1 MTASSEITLITT
13 LAEYQTK
20 FWIPVAQRLSSA
32 GREVQLLAFDDRS
45 AEMAQ
50 AQGIAVVNMYRSG
63 LEGGAGIDDRKAF
76 DDRIASYGLQGSNF
90 LFSHE
95 RVTFGI
101 RDSAALRRRFMIY
114 SNAMER
120 LLDKLSA
127 QGRTAVVV
135 QELGGFLSV
144 ITAFYAAKKRGI
156 RNWFIEPS
164 FFRGRLYYTP
174 DSLAAPDTMST
185 PAETVSKEVRAYLD
199 DTLQQRAIVIPQ
211 KDRHQYSAAFKKV
224 ANLRNSR
231 RLVEKLWDQYALG
244 KHQEF
249 GHNLRHA
256 RVHAVMALNATRLK
270 KLYSPVPDA
279 PFVYYPLH
287 VPADMALTLRSPEY
301 LDQVATIDFLL
312 RTIPDSHVLVV
323 KEHPAQIGAISWIRL
338 FELARRFD
346 NFVLLPPQTNNYAV
360 LGRADAVVSVNSK
373 SGAEAVL
380 LGKPVV
386 VMGDAFYRACPLVF
400 TADRIADVP
409 QRLRDALAAPPFDPA
424 DAAPYFE
431 TAWRKSVAGELYID
445 SPRQL
450 DVFAATLAAT
460 LASAIAGSPAGH

>member
-1 MTASSEITLITT
+1 MTASSEIILITT
-13 LAEYQTK
+13 LAEYQTR
-20 FWIPVAQRLSSA
+20 FWIPVAQRLRGA
-32 GREVQLLAFDDRS
+32 GREVRLLAFDDRS
-45 AEMAQ
+45 AEMAT
-50 AQGIAVVNMYRSG
+50 AQGVSVVNMYRTG
-63 LEGGAGIDDRKAF
+63 LEGSAPVEDEKAF
-76 DDRIASYGLQGSNF
+76 NARIASYGLDGTNF

-101 RDSAALRRRFMIY
+101 RDTAALRRRFMIY
-114 SNAMER
+114 TNAMEAE
-120 LLDKLSA
+120 LDQLDA
-127 QGRTAVVV
+127 RGQRAVVI

-144 ITAFYAAKKRGI
+144 IACFYAARKRGI

-174 DSLAAPDTMST
+174 DSFAAPDTMATASD
-185 PAETVSKEVRAYLD
+185 PVSSEVRGYLD
-199 DTLQQRAIVIPQ
+199 DTLRQRAIVIPQ
-211 KDRHQYSAAFKKV
+211 KDRHQYSAAFNKI
-224 ANLRNSR
+224 ANARNAR
-231 RLVEKLWDQYALG
+231 RLVEKLWDQFALG

-256 RVHAVMALNATRLK
+256 RTHAAMALGATRLK
-270 KLYSPVPDA
+270 KLYRPMPET

-312 RTIPDSHVLVV
+312 RTIPDTHVLAV
-323 KEHPAQIGAISWIRL
+323 KEHPAQIGAISAGRL

-360 LGRADAVVSVNSK
+360 LGRADAIVSVNSK

-386 VMGDAFYRACPLVF
+386 VMGDAFYRSCPLVF
-400 TADRIADVP
+400 AVNRLSDVP
-409 QRLRDALAAPPFDPA
+409 QRLREALDAKSFDPGK
-424 DAAPYFE
+424 AAPYFE
-431 TAWRKSVAGELYID
+431 TAWRKSFSGELYID
-445 SPRQL
+445 NPQQL
-450 DVFAATLAAT
+450 DTFAASLLSAVGAPSAA
-460 LASAIAGSPAGH
+460 A

>member
-1 MTASSEITLITT
+1 MTASPDVILITT
-13 LAEYQTK
+13 LAEYQTR
-20 FWIPVAQRLSSA
+20 FWIPVAQRLRGA
-32 GREVQLLAFDDRS
+32 GREVRLLAFDDRS
-45 AEMAQ
+45 AEMAT
-50 AQGIAVVNMYRSG
+50 AQGVPVVNMYRAG
-63 LEGGAGIDDRKAF
+63 LEGGAPIDDEQAF
-76 DDRIASYGLQGSNF
+76 NARIASYGLDGSNF

-101 RDSAALRRRFMIY
+101 RDTSALRRRFMIY
-114 SNAMER
+114 SNAMEAE
-120 LLDKLSA
+120 LDQLA
-127 QGRTAVVV
+127 ARGQRAVVV

-144 ITAFYAAKKRGI
+144 IACFYAARKRGI

-174 DSLAAPDTMST
+174 DSLAAPDTMAT
-185 PAETVSKEVRAYLD
+185 PAEPVSPQVRGYLD
-199 DTLQQRAIVIPQ
+199 DTLRQRAIVIPQ
-211 KDRHQYSAAFKKV
+211 KDRHQSSAAFSKI
-224 ANLRNSR
+224 ANARNAR
-231 RLVEKLWDQYALG
+231 RLAEKLWDQFALG

-256 RVHAVMALNATRLK
+256 RAHAAMALGATRLK
-270 KLYSPVPDA
+270 KLYRPMPET

-312 RTIPDSHVLVV
+312 RTLPDTHVLVV
-323 KEHPAQIGAISWIRL
+323 KEHPAQIGAVSAGRL

-386 VMGDAFYRACPLVF
+386 VMGDAFYRSCPLVF
-400 TADRIADVP
+400 AVNRLSDVP
-409 QRLRDALAAPPFDPA
+409 QRLREALRTQGFDPA
-424 DAAPYFE
+424 RAAPYFE
-431 TAWRKSVAGELYID
+431 TAWRKSFPGELYID
-445 SPRQL
+445 NPQQL
-450 DVFAATLAAT
+450 DTFAASLLSAVNAPSAA
-460 LASAIAGSPAGH
+460 A

>member
-1 MTASSEITLITT
+1 MTSPNDKVILITT
-13 LAEYQTK
+13 LAEYQTR
-20 FWIPVAQRLSSA
+20 FWIPVAERLRGA
-32 GREVQLLAFDDRS
+32 GRDVQLLAFDDRS

-50 AQGIAVVNMYRSG
+50 ARGIPVLNMYRT
-63 LEGGAGIDDRKAF
+63 
-76 DDRIASYGLQGSNF
+76 GLQGGAPADDEKAYDTRVAGYGLDGTNF

-101 RDSAALRRRFMIY
+101 RDTAALRRRFMIY
-114 SNAMER
+114 SNAMETA
-120 LLDKLSA
+120 LDQLAARGK
-127 QGRTAVVV
+127 QAVVV

-144 ITAFYAAKKRGI
+144 ITCFYAAKKRGI

-174 DSLAAPDTMST
+174 DRFAAPDTMPT
-185 PAETVSKEVRAYLD
+185 AAHPVSPDVRAYLD
-199 DTLQQRAIVIPQ
+199 ETLRQRAIVVPQ
-211 KDRHQYSAAFKKV
+211 KDRHHYSAAFNKI
-224 ANLRNSR
+224 ANAGNAR
-231 RLVEKLWDQYALG
+231 RLVEKLWDQFALG

-256 RVHAVMALNATRLK
+256 RSHATMAVNATRLR
-270 KLYSPVPDA
+270 KLYRPMPDA
-279 PFVYYPLH
+279 RFVYYPFH

-312 RTIPDSHVLVV
+312 RTMPDTHVLVA
-323 KEHPAQIGAISWIRL
+323 KEHPAQIGAISANRL

-346 NFVLLPPQTNNYAV
+346 NFILLPPQTNNYEV

-386 VMGDAFYRACPLVF
+386 VMGDAFYRSCPLVF
-400 TADRIADVP
+400 TVDRLSDVP
-409 QRLRDALAAPPFDPA
+409 QRLRDALGAAPFDPA

-431 TAWRKSVAGELYID
+431 TAWRQSFPGELYIGD
-445 SPRQL
+445 PQQL
-450 DVFAATLAAT
+450 DTFAASL
-460 LASAIAGSPAGH
+460 LSAITEPPSRD

>member
-1 MTASSEITLITT
+1 MPADEAILITT
-13 LAEYQTK
+13 LAEYQTR
-20 FWIPVAQRLSSA
+20 FWIPVAQRLHRV
-32 GREVQLLAFDDRS
+32 GRDVRLLAFDDRS

-63 LEGGAGIDDRKAF
+63 LASGTPVEDRRAF
-76 DDRIASYGLQGSNF
+76 DARIADYGLSGSNF

-95 RVTFGI
+95 RFTFGI

-114 SNAMER
+114 ANAMEQ
-120 LLDKLSA
+120 LLDQLAARS
-127 QGRTAVVV
+127 QPAVLV

-144 ITAFYAAKKRGI
+144 IAAFYAARRRGI

-174 DSLAAPDTMST
+174 DSLTAPDTMAT
-185 PAETVSKEVRAYLD
+185 PAGEVSPEVRAYLD
-199 DTLQQRAIVIPQ
+199 ETLSQRAIVIPQ
-211 KDRHQYSAAFKKV
+211 KDRHHYSAAFKKV
-224 ANLRNSR
+224 ASLRNSR
-231 RLVEKLWDQYALG
+231 RLAEKLWDQYALG

-256 RVHAVMALNATRLK
+256 RVHAAMALNATRLK
-270 KLYSPVPDA
+270 KLYRPMPDA

-312 RTIPDSHVLVV
+312 RTIPDTHLLVV
-323 KEHPAQIGAISWIRL
+323 KEHPAQIGAISSHRF

-360 LGRADAVVSVNSK
+360 LARADAVVSVNSK

-380 LGKPVV
+380 LGKPVL
-386 VMGDAFYRACPLVF
+386 VMGDAFYRTCPLVF
-400 TADRIADVP
+400 TADRLKDVP
-409 QRLRDALAAPPFDPA
+409 QRLRDALSAPPFDPA
-424 DAAPYFE
+424 EAAPYFE
-431 TAWRKSVAGELYID
+431 TAWRRSVPGELYID
-445 SPRQL
+445 NPQQL
-450 DVFAATLAAT
+450 DVFAATLA
-460 LASAIAGSPAGH
+460 SAIAGPPVGN

>member
-1 MTASSEITLITT
+1 MPSDKTILITT
-13 LAEYQTK
+13 LAEYQTR
-20 FWIPVAQRLSSA
+20 FWIPVAQRLRAS
-32 GREVQLLAFDDRS
+32 GRDVQLLAFDDRS
-45 AEMAQ
+45 AEMAE
-50 AQGIAVVNMYRSG
+50 AQNVPVFNMYR
-63 LEGGAGIDDRKAF
+63 A
-76 DDRIASYGLQGSNF
+76 GLQGGSPIDDAQAFKARIDRYGLDGTNF

-101 RDSAALRRRFMIY
+101 HDSAALRRRFMIY
-114 SNAMER
+114 TNAMEL
-120 LLDKLSA
+120 LLDKLAA
-127 QGRTAVVV
+127 QGQRAIVV

-144 ITAFYAAKKRGI
+144 IATFYAARKRGI

-174 DSLAAPDTMST
+174 DSFSAPETMSA
-185 PAETVSKEVRAYLD
+185 PADAVSKEVRAYLD
-199 DTLQQRAIVIPQ
+199 ETLQQRAIVIPQ
-211 KDRHQYSAAFKKV
+211 KDRHHYSAAFKKV

-256 RVHAVMALNATRLK
+256 RVHAAMALNATRLK
-270 KLYSPVPDA
+270 RLYRQLPET

-323 KEHPAQIGAISWIRL
+323 KEHPAQIGAISSNRL

-360 LGRADAVVSVNSK
+360 LARADAVVSVNSK

-386 VMGDAFYRACPLVF
+386 VMGDAFYRTCPLVF
-400 TADRIADVP
+400 TADRLKDVP
-409 QRLRDALAAPPFDPA
+409 QRLREALKAPPFDPTQ
-424 DAAPYFE
+424 AAPYFE
-431 TAWRKSVAGELYID
+431 TAWRQSVAGELYID
-445 SPRQL
+445 NPQQL
-450 DVFAATLAAT
+450 DVFAATLA
-460 LASAIAGSPAGH
+460 SAIAETGATE

>member
-1 MTASSEITLITT
+1 MPSDKTILITT
-13 LAEYQTK
+13 LAEYQTR
-20 FWIPVAQRLSSA
+20 FWIPVAQRLRTS
-32 GREVQLLAFDDRS
+32 GRDVQLLAFDDRS
-45 AEMAQ
+45 AEMAE
-50 AQGIAVVNMYRSG
+50 AQNVPVFNMYR
-63 LEGGAGIDDRKAF
+63 A
-76 DDRIASYGLQGSNF
+76 GLQGGSPVDDAQAFKARIDRYGLDGTNF

-101 RDSAALRRRFMIY
+101 HDSAALRRRFMIY
-114 SNAMER
+114 TNAMEL
-120 LLDKLSA
+120 LLDKLAA
-127 QGRTAVVV
+127 QGQRAIVV

-144 ITAFYAAKKRGI
+144 IATFYAARKRGI

-174 DSLAAPDTMST
+174 DSFSAPETMSA
-185 PAETVSKEVRAYLD
+185 PADAVSKEVRAYLD
-199 DTLQQRAIVIPQ
+199 ETLQQRAIVIPQ
-211 KDRHQYSAAFKKV
+211 KDRHHYSAAFKKV

-256 RVHAVMALNATRLK
+256 RVHAAMALNATRLK
-270 KLYSPVPDA
+270 RLYRQLPET

-323 KEHPAQIGAISWIRL
+323 KEHPAQIGAISSNRL

-360 LGRADAVVSVNSK
+360 LARADAVVSVNSK

-386 VMGDAFYRACPLVF
+386 VMGDAFYRTCPLVF
-400 TADRIADVP
+400 TADRLKDVP
-409 QRLRDALAAPPFDPA
+409 QRLREALKAPPFDPTQ
-424 DAAPYFE
+424 AAPYFE
-431 TAWRKSVAGELYID
+431 TAWRQSVAGELYID
-445 SPRQL
+445 NPQQL
-450 DVFAATLAAT
+450 DVFAATLA
-460 LASAIAGSPAGH
+460 SAIAETGATE

>member
-1 MTASSEITLITT
+1 MPSDKIILITT
-13 LAEYQTK
+13 LAEYQTR
-20 FWIPVAQRLSSA
+20 FWIPVAQRLRSA

-45 AEMAQ
+45 AEIAQ
-50 AQGIAVVNMYRSG
+50 AQGIPVLNMYRAG
-63 LEGGAGIDDRKAF
+63 LQGGSPVDDGQAFKARID
-76 DDRIASYGLQGSNF
+76 SYGLDGTNF

-101 RDSAALRRRFMIY
+101 HDSAALRRRFMIY
-114 SNAMER
+114 TNAMEL
-120 LLDKLSA
+120 LLDRLAA
-127 QGRTAVVV
+127 QGQQAVVV

-144 ITAFYAAKKRGI
+144 IATFYAARKRGI

-174 DSLAAPDTMST
+174 DSFSAPETMSA
-185 PAETVSKEVRAYLD
+185 PADAVSKEVRAYLD
-199 DTLQQRAIVIPQ
+199 ETLQQRAIVIPQ
-211 KDRHQYSAAFKKV
+211 KDRHHYSAAFKKV

-231 RLVEKLWDQYALG
+231 RLAEKLWDQYALG

-256 RVHAVMALNATRLK
+256 RVHAAMALNATRLK
-270 KLYSPVPDA
+270 RLYRPLPETS
-279 PFVYYPLH
+279 FVYYPLH

-323 KEHPAQIGAISWIRL
+323 KEHPAQIGAISSNRL

-360 LGRADAVVSVNSK
+360 LARADAVVSVNSK

-386 VMGDAFYRACPLVF
+386 VMGDAFYRTCPLVF
-400 TADRIADVP
+400 TADRLKDVP
-409 QRLRDALAAPPFDPA
+409 QRLREALKAPPFDPA
-424 DAAPYFE
+424 QAAPYFE
-431 TAWRKSVAGELYID
+431 TAWRQSVAGELYIEN
-445 SPRQL
+445 PQQL
-450 DVFAATLAAT
+450 DVFAATLA
-460 LASAIAGSPAGH
+460 SAISETRATE

>member
-1 MTASSEITLITT
+1 MTVSPDIILITT
-13 LAEYQTK
+13 LAEYQTR
-20 FWIPVAQRLSSA
+20 FWIPVAQRLRDA
-32 GREVQLLAFDDRS
+32 GREVRLLAFDDRS
-45 AEMAQ
+45 AEMAA
-50 AQGIAVVNMYRSG
+50 AQGISVVNMYRAG
-63 LEGGAGIDDRKAF
+63 LEGGAPIDDEHAF
-76 DDRIASYGLQGSNF
+76 NARIASYGLDGSNF

-101 RDSAALRRRFMIY
+101 RDTSALRRRFMIY
-114 SNAMER
+114 TNAMEAE
-120 LLDKLSA
+120 LDQLA
-127 QGRTAVVV
+127 ARGQWAVVV

-144 ITAFYAAKKRGI
+144 IACFYAARKRGI

-174 DSLAAPDTMST
+174 DSLAAPDTMAT
-185 PAETVSKEVRAYLD
+185 PAEPVSPDVRGYLD
-199 DTLQQRAIVIPQ
+199 DTLRQRAIVIPQ
-211 KDRHQYSAAFKKV
+211 KDRHQYSAAFSKI
-224 ANLRNSR
+224 ANARNAR
-231 RLVEKLWDQYALG
+231 RLAEKLWDQFALG

-256 RVHAVMALNATRLK
+256 RAHAAMALGATRLK
-270 KLYSPVPDA
+270 KLYRPMPET

-312 RTIPDSHVLVV
+312 RTLPDTHVLVV
-323 KEHPAQIGAISWIRL
+323 KEHPAQIGAISAGRL

-360 LGRADAVVSVNSK
+360 LGRADAIVSVNSK

-386 VMGDAFYRACPLVF
+386 VMGDAFYRSCPLVF
-400 TADRIADVP
+400 AVNRLSDVP
-409 QRLRDALAAPPFDPA
+409 QRLREALRTQGFDPA
-424 DAAPYFE
+424 KAAPYFE
-431 TAWRKSVAGELYID
+431 TAWRKSFPGELYID
-445 SPRQL
+445 NPQQL
-450 DVFAATLAAT
+450 DTFAASLLSAVNAPSAA
-460 LASAIAGSPAGH
+460 A

>member
-1 MTASSEITLITT
+1 MTSPNEEIILITT
-13 LAEYQTK
+13 LAEYQTR
-20 FWIPVAQRLSSA
+20 FWIPVAQRLRNA

-45 AEMAQ
+45 AEMAT
-50 AQGIAVVNMYRSG
+50 AQGIPVTNMYRT
-63 LEGGAGIDDRKAF
+63 
-76 DDRIASYGLQGSNF
+76 GLQGGAPVEDQAALAARVADYGLDGTNF

-101 RDSAALRRRFMIY
+101 RDSAALCRRFMIY
-114 SNAMER
+114 SNAME
-120 LLDKLSA
+120 LVLDQIAARGQS
-127 QGRTAVVV
+127 AVVV

-144 ITAFYAAKKRGI
+144 IACFYAAKKRGI

-174 DSLAAPDTMST
+174 DSFAAPDTMGT
-185 PAETVSKEVRAYLD
+185 PADAVSADVRDYLD
-199 DTLQQRAIVIPQ
+199 QTLSQRAIVIPQ
-211 KDRHQYSAAFKKV
+211 KDRHQYSAAFNKI
-224 ANLRNSR
+224 ANARNAR
-231 RLVEKLWDQYALG
+231 RLAEKLWDQFALG

-256 RVHAVMALNATRLK
+256 RMHAAMAVGATRLK
-270 KLYSPVPDA
+270 KLYQPMPQT

-312 RTIPDSHVLVV
+312 RTIPDTHVLVV
-323 KEHPAQIGAISWIRL
+323 KEHPAQIGAIPAGRL

-386 VMGDAFYRACPLVF
+386 VMGDAFYRSCPLVF
-400 TADRIADVP
+400 ATDRLKEVP
-409 QRLRDALAAPPFDPA
+409 QRLRDALGSRGVDPA
-424 DAAPYFE
+424 KAAPYFE
-431 TAWRKSVAGELYID
+431 TAWRKSFPGELYID
-445 SPRQL
+445 NPGQL
-450 DVFAATLAAT
+450 DTFAASLLAAVT
-460 LASAIAGSPAGH
+460 GPHAAS

>member
-1 MTASSEITLITT
+1 MSVPSEIILITT
-13 LAEYQTK
+13 LAEYQTR
-20 FWIPVAQRLSSA
+20 FWIPVAQRLRAA
-32 GREVQLLAFDDRS
+32 GREVRLLAFDDRS
-45 AEMAQ
+45 AEMAT
-50 AQGIAVVNMYRSG
+50 AQGVAVVNMYRTG
-63 LEGGAGIDDRKAF
+63 LAGGAPVDDESAF
-76 DDRIASYGLQGSNF
+76 NARSGGYGLDGTNF

-101 RDSAALRRRFMIY
+101 RDTAALRRRFMIY
-114 SNAMER
+114 ANAMEAE
-120 LLDKLSA
+120 LDQLA
-127 QGRTAVVV
+127 ARGQRAVVV

-144 ITAFYAAKKRGI
+144 IACFYAASKRGI

-174 DSLAAPDTMST
+174 DSFAAPETMAT
-185 PAETVSKEVRAYLD
+185 PSEPVSPEVRGYLD
-199 DTLQQRAIVIPQ
+199 DTLRQRAIVIPQ
-211 KDRHQYSAAFKKV
+211 KDRHQYSAAFNKI
-224 ANLRNSR
+224 ANARNAR
-231 RLVEKLWDQYALG
+231 RLVEKLWDQFALG

-256 RVHAVMALNATRLK
+256 RAHAAMALGATRLK
-270 KLYSPVPDA
+270 KLYQPMPET

-312 RTIPDSHVLVV
+312 RTLPDTHVLVV
-323 KEHPAQIGAISWIRL
+323 KEHPAQIGAVSATRL

-386 VMGDAFYRACPLVF
+386 VMGDAFYRSCPLVF
-400 TADRIADVP
+400 PAERLKDVP
-409 QRLRDALAAPPFDPA
+409 QRLREALASHGFDPA
-424 DAAPYFE
+424 MAAPYFE
-431 TAWRKSVAGELYID
+431 TAWRKSLPGELYID
-445 SPRQL
+445 NPAQL
-450 DVFAATLAAT
+450 DTFAASLLAA
-460 LASAIAGSPAGH
+460 LVAPSVAS

>member
-1 MTASSEITLITT
+1 MTLLDDNIILITT
-13 LAEYQTK
+13 LAEYQTR
-20 FWIPVAQRLSSA
+20 FWIPVAQRLRGA

-45 AEMAQ
+45 AEMAK
-50 AQGIAVVNMYRSG
+50 AHDIPVVNMYQAG
-63 LEGGAGIDDRKAF
+63 LLGGLPIEDQGAF
-76 DDRIASYGLQGSNF
+76 DARVASYGLDGTNF

-95 RVTFGI
+95 RVMFGI
-101 RDSAALRRRFMIY
+101 RSAAALRRRFMIY
-114 SNAMER
+114 SNAMEIV
-120 LLDKLSA
+120 LDQLA
-127 QGRTAVVV
+127 ARGQRAVVV

-144 ITAFYAAKKRGI
+144 IACFYAARRRDI

-174 DSLAAPDTMST
+174 DTFAAPDTMST
-185 PAETVSKEVRAYLD
+185 PADPVSADVRAYLD
-199 DTLQQRAIVIPQ
+199 ETLRQRAIVIPQ
-211 KDRHQYSAAFKKV
+211 KDRHQYSAAFNKI
-224 ANLRNSR
+224 ANARNAR
-231 RLVEKLWDQYALG
+231 RLVEKLWDQFALG

-256 RVHAVMALNATRLK
+256 QMHAAMAFNATRLK
-270 KLYSPVPDA
+270 KLYRSMPES

-323 KEHPAQIGAISWIRL
+323 KEHPAQIGAIPASRL

-346 NFVLLPPQTNNYAV
+346 NFILLPPKTNNYAV
-360 LGRADAVVSVNSK
+360 LGRSDAVVSVNSK

-386 VMGDAFYRACPLVF
+386 VMGDAFYRSCPLVF
-400 TADRIADVP
+400 AVDRLRDVR
-409 QRLRDALAAPPFDPA
+409 QRLRDALRAPAFDPA
-424 DAAPYFE
+424 EAAPYFE
-431 TAWRKSVAGELYID
+431 TAWRKSFPGELYID
-445 SPRQL
+445 NPQQL
-450 DVFAATLAAT
+450 DTFAASL
-460 LASAIAGSPAGH
+460 LSAIAKPPVAD

>member
-1 MTASSEITLITT
+1 MTTSPEIILITT
-13 LAEYQTK
+13 LAEYQTR
-20 FWIPVAQRLSSA
+20 FWIPVAQRLRDA

-45 AEMAQ
+45 AEMATE
-50 AQGIAVVNMYRSG
+50 QGVPVVNMYRT
-63 LEGGAGIDDRKAF
+63 
-76 DDRIASYGLQGSNF
+76 GLQGSAPVEDQGAFAARVIDYDLDGTNF

-101 RDSAALRRRFMIY
+101 RSTAALRRRFMIY
-114 SNAMER
+114 SNAME
-120 LLDKLSA
+120 LVLDQLA
-127 QGRTAVVV
+127 ARGQRAIVV

-144 ITAFYAAKKRGI
+144 IACFYAAKKRGI

-174 DSLAAPDTMST
+174 DSFTAPDTMGI
-185 PAETVSKEVRAYLD
+185 PADAISADVRNYLD
-199 DTLQQRAIVIPQ
+199 QTLKQRAIVIPQ
-211 KDRHQYSAAFKKV
+211 KDRHQYSAAFNKI
-224 ANLRNSR
+224 ANARNAR
-231 RLVEKLWDQYALG
+231 RLVEKLWDQFALG

-256 RVHAVMALNATRLK
+256 RAHAAMAVGATRLR
-270 KLYSPVPDA
+270 KLYRPMPET

-312 RTIPDSHVLVV
+312 RTIPDTHALVV
-323 KEHPAQIGAISWIRL
+323 KEHPAQIGAIPAGRL

-346 NFVLLPPQTNNYAV
+346 NFILLPPQTNNYAV

-380 LGKPVV
+380 LGKPVI
-386 VMGDAFYRACPLVF
+386 VMGDAFYRSCPLVF
-400 TADRIADVP
+400 AVDRLRDVP
-409 QRLRDALAAPPFDPA
+409 QRLREALHSQGFDPA
-424 DAAPYFE
+424 KAAPYFE
-431 TAWRKSVAGELYID
+431 TAWRKSFPGELYID
-445 SPRQL
+445 HPQQL
-450 DVFAATLAAT
+450 DTFAASLV
-460 LASAIAGSPAGH
+460 SAIAEPPAAS